1 MSNLIIEKLLTIDNT
16 GMPKAPSIRQ
26 IQDKDVLQL
35 YTRDKSTDKK
45 QYIAEVGVIY
55 YLGDP
60 QSPANQQ
67 GLTKAEALKAAIEN
81 YDLPKEYKPD
91 SLVLRLIDK
100 YYYGCVGEAGMALE
114 AILKSIHLVSIAAVK
129 INELLNKKLN
139 GALGDEEIQSV
150 LDLMDSVSAKAS
162 KMPTLI
168 SSLKQAYENVRNEKE
183 ETIGRGGVTITS
195 SMDADDI

>member
-114 AILKSIHLVSIAAVK
+114 AILKSIHLVSVAAVK

-183 ETIGRGGVTITS
+183 ETIGRGGVAITS